1 MRDPK
6 EPLLWLLDAIF
17 LFVLLLWVMQLF
29 LLMTGLDAFLARE
42 RQPLW
47 PAAIGSL
54 VLAVMSLALVRFSSR
69 QIKANERDKNRDSKN
84 K

>member
-6 EPLLWLLDAIF
+6 EPLLWLLDAIL
-17 LFVLLLWVMQLF
+17 LFILLLWIMQLF

-42 RQPLW
+42 RQMLW

-69 QIKANERDKNRDSKN
+69 QIKAHEHNNNKNNKNR
-84 K
+84 